1 MAITSLQRILVI
13 FDIRLLG
20 QEFSNPPKSIHQ
32 VPFLKCSVKIV
43 TFILEIE
50 DLRSALVPAIDK
62 SMRFIQVQ
70 IGFDPDENKI
80 FTLTVQLDVP
90 GGLFGDEL
98 SFWVEAEDAD
108 GKIETYW
115 DGLETRFISRFYRS
129 QILAVIANS
138 TEVLLNEFEP
148 KSVIMVASSAN
159 LPIRATAKYLK
170 IIEVFKKLGYDNQE
184 LGRVA
189 GVQSWRFD
197 R

>member
-1 MAITSLQRILVI
+1 
-13 FDIRLLG
+13 
-20 QEFSNPPKSIHQ
+20 
-32 VPFLKCSVKIV
+32 V

-98 SFWVEAEDAD
+98 SFWVEAENAD